1 MADIM
6 IDIETCGTGVDACIL
21 TIAAQTFDP
30 LQRTPEYSDRWY
42 YARVDPD
49 SQPDRNISQ
58 GTIDWWATQ
67 PREAQEEAFSPEGRI
82 PLLQALQELHRLTW
96 TIRAGDIVGEHT
108 VMIAGDGERIELT
121 HKATNRGNFA
131 AGALKAATFLVDKTS
146 GIFDMQDVL
155 GLK

>member
-1 MADIM
+1 RHGRD
-6 IDIETCGTGVDACIL
+6 E
-21 TIAAQTFDP
+21 
-30 LQRTPEYSDRWY
+30 QRGKNE
-42 YARVDPD
+42 
-49 SQPDRNISQ
+49 I
-58 GTIDWWATQ
+58 G
-67 PREAQEEAFSPEGRI
+67 FS
-82 PLLQALQELHRLTW
+82 

-131 AGALKAATFLVDKTS
+131 AGALKAATFLADKTS